1 MNSMPRLRRL
11 RFLAGWLV
19 LLAMA
24 AVQTPVLPL
33 CAAVI
38 GSMGGGH
45 AIDIRCERGHI
56 AVALRH
62 DRSAADGDHL
72 PAGHR
77 HSGLT
82 RLIAGTADSPAHPD
96 HLLTFHSLTT
106 IAETDRSAESHAPEC
121 PEAISSPELAF
132 ATSVELPTISENR
145 CDGHWWPPVPCDCE
159 WGRTVLL
166 L

>member
-1 MNSMPRLRRL
+1 MNSTPRLRRL
-11 RFLAGWLV
+11 RIFAGWLV

-33 CAAVI
+33 LTAAVGI
-38 GSMGGGH
+38 MGGGH
-45 AIDIRCERGHI
+45 AIDIRCERGRI

-62 DRSAADGDHL
+62 DRSGADADHL
-72 PAGHR
+72 PPGHR
-77 HSGLT
+77 HSGLV
-82 RLIAGTADSPAHPD
+82 LLVAGASDSPSHPD
-96 HLLTFHSLTT
+96 HILNFDSLSAV
-106 IAETDRSAESHAPEC
+106 AETDRPTEPYAPDC

-132 ATSVELPTISENR
+132 AKSGDLPTISDDR
-145 CDGHWWPPVPCDCE
+145 CHGHWWPPVPCDCE